1 MGLMNRLADARRQ
14 PGHITPDEMDKSV
27 NSQGQRSRIGRYRA
41 TTAHMLREGRQN
53 PLKIAV
59 PAYESFT
66 TNATADDTETFNLA
80 HSVTDTPVTQPV
92 VVWLDGT
99 YYGTPDAVDFDA
111 DTIDVT
117 DSGTASN
124 VHVYYISDAA
134 ASLEIRKAAS
144 NADTGSQRVYTG
156 NLGLIHEAPQ
166 IEQPEYLR
174 LNQTPL
180 HPWIGTD
187 MTVDVYLD
195 APYTVRW
202 TDNDGDGTEPT
213 NALLHVPAMIGQ
225 SEISGL
231 TSAVGADMGRQ

>member
-1 MGLMNRLADARRQ
+1 MSLMERLDNASRQ
-14 PGHITPDEMDKSV
+14 PGHITPDEMETAV

-41 TTAHMLREGRQN
+41 TTAHMLREGRSN
-53 PLKIAV
+53 PLKLAI
-59 PAYESFT
+59 PAYESFA
-66 TNATADDTETFNLA
+66 TNATADDTETFNLG
-80 HSVTDTPVTQPV
+80 HSVTDSPVTQAV
-92 VVWLDGT
+92 VVWLDGE
-99 YYGTPDAVDFDA
+99 YYGTPDSVDYDA

-117 DSGTASN
+117 DTGTEST

-156 NLGLIHEAPQ
+156 NLGLVHNAPQ

-174 LNQTPL
+174 LTQTPL
-180 HPWIGTD
+180 HNWVGTD

-213 NALLHVPAMIGQ
+213 NALLHVPAMVGQ
-225 SEISGL
+225 SEINGL
-231 TSAVGADMGRQ
+231 TSAVSADMGRQ

>member
-1 MGLMNRLADARRQ
+1 MGLMERLADARRQ

-41 TTAHMLREGRQN
+41 TTAHMLREGRGN
-53 PLKIAV
+53 PLKIAI
-59 PAYESFT
+59 PAYQQET
-66 TNATADDTETFNLA
+66 TNATADDSETFNLG

-92 VVWLDGT
+92 VVWLDGE
-99 YYGTPDAVDFDA
+99 YYGTPDSVDYDA
-111 DTIDVT
+111 DTITVT
-117 DSGTASN
+117 DSGTDST
-124 VHVYYISDAA
+124 VHIYYISDAA

-156 NLGLIHEAPQ
+156 NLGLVHEAPQ

-180 HPWIGTD
+180 HNWVGTD

-202 TDNDGDGTEPT
+202 TDTNGDGTEPT

-225 SEISGL
+225 SEVQGL